1 MSPLVLLPEALVA
14 VAGAGLWLV
23 RRRLPAGRLRWLA
36 MGVTL
41 VAFALELWRGAAV
54 GTLFGGGW
62 AQDRFALFAKA
73 ALLFATFVLVLAEE
87 RWPRRRPLPLTFAV
101 CLGGMIA
108 ASATTLLGLWL
119 GLALA
124 LAAGMAAA
132 ALAAPEAGSRLWP
145 LALAAGG
152 LVTVGFGLTWAL
164 TRTFTVGGLQALA
177 PTQVS
182 APMAILVLVGLAGIA
197 ATVVLGPFGA
207 LAADGSLEGAAEGTG
222 GLLMGATTVAGVQYV
237 AWLWPAA
244 GSWGLW
250 MAVLASFAMLAG
262 PLRALATPEPRSAA
276 AWLVVGQLG
285 WVAAALAINDRAGQ
299 AAALFGL
306 GGLLLAAC
314 AAPALTRLERERLRG
329 LAGGQPARAV
339 GLGMVLL
346 SLAGLPPLAGFYGQ
360 FMVAGALIHGNLIWA
375 LTAGL
380 LGWLVAI
387 AAVVRMLRPVFLEA
401 PEESPRR
408 SRRRWIEQWSVE
420 PLLMGGLVLAYGLF
434 AYPIQVLAAQAA
446 AALRLP

>member
-1 MSPLVLLPEALVA
+1 MSLLVLVPEAVVA
-14 VAGAGLWLV
+14 VGGAGLWLAG
-23 RRRLPAGRLRWLA
+23 RHLAAGRLRWAA
-36 MGVTL
+36 MGVAL
-41 VAFALELWRGAAV
+41 VAFALELWLGSAV

-87 RWPRRRPLPLTFAV
+87 RWARRAPLPLAFAV

-119 GLALA
+119 GLAVA
-124 LAAGMAAA
+124 LSAGVAAA
-132 ALAAPEAGSRLWP
+132 VLAAPEAGSRLWP
-145 LALAAGG
+145 LGLSAGG

-164 TRTFTVGGLQALA
+164 TRTFTAAGLQALA
-177 PTQVS
+177 PAQVS
-182 APMAILVLVGLAGIA
+182 APAAIVVLVGLAGIA
-197 ATVVLGPFGA
+197 TAITLGPLGA
-207 LAADGSLEGAAEGTG
+207 VAVDGSLEGAAGGTG
-222 GLLMGATTVAGVQYV
+222 GLLMGAAVVVGIQYV

-244 GSWGLW
+244 GSWSLW
-250 MAVLASFAMLAG
+250 MAVLASFALLAG
-262 PLRALATPEPRSAA
+262 PLRALATPTPRSAA

-285 WVAAALAINDRAGQ
+285 WVAAALAVNDRAGQ

-314 AAPALTRLERERLRG
+314 AVPALTRLERERLRG
-329 LAGGQPARAV
+329 LAASQPALGV
-339 GLGMVLL
+339 GLGLVLL

-360 FMVAGALIHGNLIWA
+360 FMVAGALVHGSLIWA

-380 LGWLVAI
+380 LGWLVAV
-387 AAVVRMLRPVFLEA
+387 AAVVRLLRPVFLEA
-401 PEESPRR
+401 PEDVPRR
-408 SRRRWIEQWSVE
+408 SRRRWSEQWSME
-420 PLLMGGLVLAYGLF
+420 PLLVGGLVLAYGLF